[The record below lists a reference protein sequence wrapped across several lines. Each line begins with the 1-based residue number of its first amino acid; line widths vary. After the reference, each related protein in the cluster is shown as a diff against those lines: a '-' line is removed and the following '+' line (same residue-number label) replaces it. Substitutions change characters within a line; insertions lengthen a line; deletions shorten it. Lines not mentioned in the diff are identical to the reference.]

1 VRKTRG
7 GSPKRGIY
15 GFKKSVRRKKERP
28 ALYKNKITPTI
39 FCVKKGK
46 AAKFSHESWLV
57 HCFYSNSDEDLLSG
71 KENKSADKPPTGKQK
86 PPTVGKI
93 KKAKKTEVV
102 AKTEIVTKKTGRAKK
117 AKRGKKRSRRTK
129 AARKGK
135 KKAGRAVKAVKAA
148 GAQMPRKD
156 STLERPATGLN
167 SSSVV
172 QDDKGKSFKIEV

>member
-1 VRKTRG
+1 
-7 GSPKRGIY
+7 
-15 GFKKSVRRKKERP
+15 
-28 ALYKNKITPTI
+28 
-39 FCVKKGK
+39 
-46 AAKFSHESWLV
+46 
-57 HCFYSNSDEDLLSG
+57 
-71 KENKSADKPPTGKQK
+71 
-86 PPTVGKI
+86 
-93 KKAKKTEVV
+93 
-102 AKTEIVTKKTGRAKK
+102 VTKKTGRAKK